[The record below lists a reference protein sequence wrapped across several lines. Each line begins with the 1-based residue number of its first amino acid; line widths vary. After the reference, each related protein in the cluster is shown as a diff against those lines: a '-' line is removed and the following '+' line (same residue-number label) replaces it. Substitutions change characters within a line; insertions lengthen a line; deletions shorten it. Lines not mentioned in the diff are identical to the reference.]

1 MIKNYKGTQGFAVL
15 LLSSVGDV
23 AIDLPEASVLIEVA
37 AHFGSRRQEA
47 QRLGRILRAKANL
60 EGMFNASFYVLVSK
74 DTGEMYF
81 APKRQAYLVAQGY
94 AYTAVC
100 MRGPGE
106 EEVSAVF
113 LRNLMC
119 KCDALT
125 LAQLWGEDTGIDV
138 KFIQKL
144 ENYHNEKKDYQ
155 EKQKR
160 VCSRLCKSIQR
171 SFHYSAVSFPIPANV
186 YLTQDAEEARMKRDI
201 RQRDKKNH
209 KLLNDMSR
217 K

>member
-1 MIKNYKGTQGFAVL
+1 MIKSYKGTQGFAVL

-60 EGMFNASFYVLVSK
+60 EGLFNASFYVLVSK

-106 EEVSAVF
+106 EDVSCLFFF
-113 LRNLMC
+113 LIL
-119 KCDALT
+119 
-125 LAQLWGEDTGIDV
+125 LA
-138 KFIQKL
+138 F
-144 ENYHNEKKDYQ
+144 
-155 EKQKR
+155 
-160 VCSRLCKSIQR
+160 SRLCR
-171 SFHYSAVSFPIPANV
+171 CG
-186 YLTQDAEEARMKRDI
+186 ARMPVSKSNLFKSWKITTTKRKI
-201 RQRDKKNH
+201 TR
-209 KLLNDMSR
+209 R
-217 K
+217 KARG